1 MVIVSPIQLFETR
14 SFHRPISL
22 FCHCIDSLLD
32 LSGLLV
38 HVLARDI
45 SYKPASASDKCNIL
59 LVAI

>member
-22 FCHCIDSLLD
+22 FCHCIDLLLD
-32 LSGLLV
+32 LSGLLL

-45 SYKPASASDKCNIL
+45 SYRAASASDKCDIS
-59 LVAI
+59 LVAV